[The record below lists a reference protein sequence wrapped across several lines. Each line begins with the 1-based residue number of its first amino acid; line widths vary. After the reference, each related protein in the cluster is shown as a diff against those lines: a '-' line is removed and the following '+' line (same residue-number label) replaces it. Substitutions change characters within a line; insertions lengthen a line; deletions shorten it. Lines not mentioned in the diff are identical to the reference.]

1 MAWKVCHCLP
11 STRLWGLE
19 GTQGHGGPSYVFQSF
34 LPSQASQEEGK
45 AHCLPILLRAPS
57 ALIPPSLESQRPHC
71 LAYEKLKI
79 NLFTALPF
87 ILLTLLPVALHLSHI
102 HSVPVFY
109 PCLFLQPGP
118 PVGSLL
124 SLPGLQ
130 TCLPSRDI
138 GSCVGEISLF

>member
-1 MAWKVCHCLP
+1 MVALAM
-11 STRLWGLE
+11 SSSL
-19 GTQGHGGPSYVFQSF
+19 SYPARPPKKRVK
-34 LPSQASQEEGK
+34 PTAS
-45 AHCLPILLRAPS
+45 PILLRAPS
-57 ALIPPSLESQRPHC
+57 ALIPPSLESQRPRC

-118 PVGSLL
+118 LVGSLL

-130 TCLPSRDI
+130 ICLPSRDI
-138 GSCVGEISLF
+138 WELCRRDLPLLNWNWQAPSSILACL

>member
-1 MAWKVCHCLP
+1 MVALAM
-11 STRLWGLE
+11 SSSL
-19 GTQGHGGPSYVFQSF
+19 SYPARPPKKRVK
-34 LPSQASQEEGK
+34 PTAS
-45 AHCLPILLRAPS
+45 PILLRAPS
-57 ALIPPSLESQRPHC
+57 ALIPPSLESQRPRC

-87 ILLTLLPVALHLSHI
+87 ILLTLLPVALHLPHI

-118 PVGSLL
+118 LVGSLL

-130 TCLPSRDI
+130 ICLPSRDI
-138 GSCVGEISLF
+138 WELCRRDLPLLNWNWQAPSSILACL

>member
-1 MAWKVCHCLP
+1 MVALAM
-11 STRLWGLE
+11 SSSL
-19 GTQGHGGPSYVFQSF
+19 SYPARPPKKRVKPTVS
-34 LPSQASQEEGK
+34 
-45 AHCLPILLRAPS
+45 PILLRAPS
-57 ALIPPSLESQRPHC
+57 ALIPPSLESQRPRC

-118 PVGSLL
+118 LVGSLL

-130 TCLPSRDI
+130 ICLPSKDIWELCRRDLPLLNWNWQAPSSI
-138 GSCVGEISLF
+138 LACL

>member
-1 MAWKVCHCLP
+1 MVALAM
-11 STRLWGLE
+11 SSSL
-19 GTQGHGGPSYVFQSF
+19 SYPARPPKKRVK
-34 LPSQASQEEGK
+34 PTAS
-45 AHCLPILLRAPS
+45 PILLRAPS

-87 ILLTLLPVALHLSHI
+87 ILLTLLPVALHLPHI

-118 PVGSLL
+118 LVGSLL

-130 TCLPSRDI
+130 ICLPSRDI
-138 GSCVGEISLF
+138 WELCRRDLPLLNWNWQAPSSILACL

>member
-1 MAWKVCHCLP
+1 MSSSL
-11 STRLWGLE
+11 
-19 GTQGHGGPSYVFQSF
+19 SYPARPPKKRVK
-34 LPSQASQEEGK
+34 PTAS
-45 AHCLPILLRAPS
+45 PILLRAPS
-57 ALIPPSLESQRPHC
+57 ALIPPSLESQRPRC

-118 PVGSLL
+118 LVGSLL

-130 TCLPSRDI
+130 ICLPSRDI
-138 GSCVGEISLF
+138 WELCRRDLPLLNWNWQAPSSILACL

>member
-1 MAWKVCHCLP
+1 MVALAI
-11 STRLWGLE
+11 S
-19 GTQGHGGPSYVFQSF
+19 S
-34 LPSQASQEEGK
+34 SQASQEEGK
-45 AHCLPILLRAPS
+45 AHCLPHPAQGPQRFD
-57 ALIPPSLESQRPHC
+57 PPSLESQRPRC

-118 PVGSLL
+118 LVGSLL

-130 TCLPSRDI
+130 ICLPSKDIWELCRRDLPLLNWNWQAPSSI
-138 GSCVGEISLF
+138 LACL